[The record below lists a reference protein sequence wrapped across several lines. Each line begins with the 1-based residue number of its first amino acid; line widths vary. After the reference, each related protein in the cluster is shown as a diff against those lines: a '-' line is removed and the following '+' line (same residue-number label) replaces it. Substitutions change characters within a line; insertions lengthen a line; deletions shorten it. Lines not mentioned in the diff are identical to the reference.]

1 MYLAKNQ
8 DKYSFNLS
16 SNDFMLW
23 SGLGYKAYTT
33 AFDELITEGYLVLE
47 NGMKSTY
54 VFYDKSRKPPKEED
68 ITVDI
73 PEEKVKEIRE
83 AAAIIAEVR

>member
-33 AFDELITEGYLVLE
+33 AFDELITEGYMVLE
-47 NGMKSTY
+47 DGKKSTY

-83 AAAIIAEVR
+83 AAAAAMQ